1 MIDVNKKMKKI
12 ILLGAPGSGKG
23 TLSEYLVSKYNF
35 VHLSTGDLFRK
46 NMDQNNSIADE
57 LRKYVPKGEL
67 VPDDLT
73 NKVVKKEILE
83 LNSQKKSFILD
94 GYPRTIDQANFLNNI
109 ATIDASVYLNVDLD
123 IIIKRLTGRRTCS
136 VCKKIYN
143 INSSETSP
151 KIKGVCD
158 LDNGLLMQRKD
169 DEESVINQRMQVYK
183 KTTFPLIEFYRKN
196 NKLYEIDGNMSKIET
211 EKAIDK
217 IIESF

>member
-1 MIDVNKKMKKI
+1 MKKI

-23 TLSEYLVSKYNF
+23 TLSEYLVDKYGF

-46 NMDQNNSIADE
+46 NMDQNNSLADE

-73 NKVVKKEILE
+73 NKVIKKEILE
-83 LNSQKKSFILD
+83 LNVLKKSFILD

-109 ATIDASVYLNVDLD
+109 ATIDASIYLNVDLD

-143 INSSETSP
+143 INSAESTP
-151 KIKGVCD
+151 KNTGICD
-158 LDNGLLMQRKD
+158 LDGGLLMQRKD
-169 DEESVINQRMQVYK
+169 DEESVISQRVQVYK
-183 KTTFPLIEFYRKN
+183 TNTFPLVNFYKKLNR
-196 NKLYEIDGNMSKIET
+196 LYEINGNMQKVEIQN
-211 EKAIDK
+211 AVDK
-217 IIESF
+217 VIQNL